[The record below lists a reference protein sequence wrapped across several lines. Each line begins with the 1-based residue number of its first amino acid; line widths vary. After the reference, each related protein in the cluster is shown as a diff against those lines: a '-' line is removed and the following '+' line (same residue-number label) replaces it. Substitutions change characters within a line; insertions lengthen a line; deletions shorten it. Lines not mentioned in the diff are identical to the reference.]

1 MNTKIYTVNYQ
12 RKDGSPGWTSIWASN
27 VRDAV
32 NAVAER
38 AGVAVVVKAVP
49 HA

>member
-1 MNTKIYTVNYQ
+1 MNTRIYTVNYR
-12 RKDGSPGWTSIWASN
+12 RKDGRPGWTSIWASN

-38 AGVAVVVKAVP
+38 ADVEVVVKAVP
-49 HA
+49 NA

>member
-12 RKDGSPGWTSIWASN
+12 RTDGRPGWTSIWASN

-38 AGVAVVVKAVP
+38 QGVALVVKAAP
-49 HA
+49 NE

>member
-27 VRDAV
+27 ARDAV
-32 NAVAER
+32 NAIAER
-38 AGVAVVVKAVP
+38 EGVARVVKAVP
-49 HA
+49 ND